1 MSSNVIGLLILYV
14 LLLLGVIKLK
24 WIEKLA
30 NLLLKNLSFFFI
42 VPGVTILGVLPL
54 MKDNWWKILIIVVL
68 TTIIVMGVVGK
79 MMELL
84 IKKDNG

>member
-1 MSSNVIGLLILYV
+1 MGLLILYV
-14 LLLLGVIKLK
+14 LLLLGVIQLR
-24 WIEKLA
+24 WIEKIA
-30 NLLLKNLSFFFI
+30 TFLLKNLSFFFI

-79 MMELL
+79 VMELL